1 MNGRNLRA
9 VFANFS
15 SQESNLQQDSHIED
29 YRKNDQAW
37 IEQKNGAV
45 IRKMVGYGRLEGLGP
60 AAALARVH
68 DVARLYVNYF
78 QPSFKLKSKTREG
91 AKVNNKY
98 HVPATP
104 ADRLLASDRVSV
116 ECNPNMGNGNLARI
130 PCTVSVTST
139 CWRTTIAAASVHPE
153 GMSVKTKLWR

>member
-78 QPSFKLKSKTREG
+78 QPSFKLKSKTRDG
-91 AKVNNKY
+91 ARVHKVY
-98 HVPATP
+98 FAPATP
-104 ADRLLASDRVSV
+104 CERLLAHDS
-116 ECNPNMGNGNLARI
+116 I
-130 PCTVSVTST
+130 
-139 CWRTTIAAASVHPE
+139 
-153 GMSVKTKLWR
+153 